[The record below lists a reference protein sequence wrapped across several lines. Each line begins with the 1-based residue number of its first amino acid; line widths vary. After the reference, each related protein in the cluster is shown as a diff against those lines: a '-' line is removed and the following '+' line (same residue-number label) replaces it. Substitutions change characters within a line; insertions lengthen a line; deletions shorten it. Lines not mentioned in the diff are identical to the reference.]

1 MRRALLAFVLAVLLA
16 VGVVV
21 AAIAFDEEEFVAQ
34 PPPASGTATDEWQA
48 LAPATLARTE
58 VAAARIG
65 RYIYVVGGF
74 EEQSGETTGALERYD
89 IERNSWRRLRPMP
102 VGVNHPAAAAYRGRL
117 YVHGG
122 YTGRRDLSSATDA
135 LWRYSPGTQPLEAA
149 RGLAQPAGGTCPGG
163 ARRAAVRARAART
176 RAARWPRCTSTASGG
191 TAGAG
196 GRRFGG
202 PARNHT
208 TGVAAGGFFYVL
220 AGRDSGNY
228 AVAERFDP
236 RTRQLAARCPTCR
249 SRAAGSPRCGSA
261 GAWWC
266 SAARRTRPS
275 GRSRSSTR
283 DTRRWSRL
291 PDMLTPRHGLGG
303 AARGRRIYA
312 IEGGP
317 QPGFHFSNAIEFLDI
332 R

>member
-16 VGVVV
+16 GAVVV
-21 AAIAFDEEEFVAQ
+21 AAIAFDEEEYVAQ
-34 PPPASGTATDEWQA
+34 PPPARGAAADEWQA

-65 RYIYVVGGF
+65 RFIYVVGGF
-74 EEQSGETTGALERYD
+74 EEQSGVTTGALERYD
-89 IERNSWRRLRPMP
+89 IERNSWRRLRPIP
-102 VGVNHPAAAAYRGRL
+102 VGVNHPAAVAHRGRF

-122 YTGRRDLSSATDA
+122 YTGRRDLSSATDR
-135 LWRYSPGTQPLEAA
+135 LWRYTPATNRWRRLPDSPS
-149 RGLAQPAGGTCPGG
+149 
-163 ARRAAVRARAART
+163 ARAAHALAVLNGRLY
-176 RAARWPRCTSTASGG
+176 A
-191 TAGAG
+191 AG
-196 GRRFGG
+196 GSNESGSLASMHVYNFGQQRWRRGPSFGG

-208 TGVAAGGFFYVL
+208 TGVAAGRFFYVL
-220 AGRDSGNY
+220 AGRDAGNY

-236 RTRQLAARCPTCR
+236 RTRRWERLPDMQKPRGGIASVRVGRRVVVFGGEEDTTIREVEIFDPR
-249 SRAAGSPRCGSA
+249 S
-261 GAWWC
+261 
-266 SAARRTRPS
+266 
-275 GRSRSSTR
+275 
-283 DTRRWSRL
+283 RRWSRL

-317 QPGFHFSNAIEFLDI
+317 QPGFHFSSAIEFLDI